1 VKVGEW
7 VTLRDEG
14 GFPIYGKL
22 INIEHKDHGNIEEYI
37 YTLQRWPDEPTV
49 LDVLK
54 NLLP

>member
-7 VTLRDEG
+7 VALRDEG

-22 INIEHKDHGNIEEYI
+22 INIEHKDHGNIEEHI